1 MVSYGKPGLLVIVT
15 MMLSVPAAPSRA
27 QPPLTVI
34 LTGQSM
40 IRSDLRTT
48 AAAAVPGMKALLQ
61 GDVVY
66 THLEAAVAEGG
77 ESVSQGR
84 GFLTPPESL
93 DALQALGFNLLSLS
107 GNHSFDLG
115 AAGIGNTLRETSR
128 RHIAHAGIGE
138 NLDEAAA
145 PDYLHAGNMTIALVA
160 CASGL
165 IAPGASATGDRPGVN
180 ELRINAGGRLNEA
193 TADLPGTPANTPD
206 EQDATR
212 ILNSIRTA
220 RQHADIVIVYQ
231 HNHVFGDK
239 AFSTLFG
246 EGLPERQAPN
256 EWLRK
261 WTHREV
267 AAGADIVVMHGAP
280 LLHGVEIFRGRPIF
294 YDLGNFIY
302 NLPPTLTYIDE
313 PISWESVVARVQF
326 RGRALQSITLV
337 PIALNVLGEGQPDA
351 HNPYTN
357 NEFLD
362 TRGLPSA
369 ATGAK
374 ATYIL
379 ERLAALSRPLGTRVE
394 VSGGAGRIVLEER

>member
-1 MVSYGKPGLLVIVT
+1 MVSHGKPGLLVIVAA
-15 MMLSVPAAPSRA
+15 MLSLPAAPSSA
-27 QPPLTVI
+27 QSPLTVI

-48 AAAAVPGMKALLQ
+48 AAAAVPGIKALLH

-66 THLEAAVAEGG
+66 THLEAAVAEDG

-107 GNHSFDLG
+107 GNHAFDLG

-128 RHIAHAGIGE
+128 RHIVHAGIGD

-145 PDYLHAGNMTIALVA
+145 PGYLHAGNMTIALVA

-165 IAPGASATGDRPGVN
+165 IAPAASATANRPGVN
-180 ELRINAGGRLNEA
+180 ELRIRAGGQLNEA
-193 TADLPGTPANTPD
+193 TADLPGAPANIPD

-239 AFSTLFG
+239 AFSTLFS
-246 EGLPERQAPN
+246 EGLPQRLAPN

-313 PISWESVVARVQF
+313 PISWESVVVRVQF
-326 RGRALQSITLV
+326 RGRAPQSITLL
-337 PIALNVLGEGQPDA
+337 PIALNALGEGQPDA
-351 HNPYTN
+351 HNPYAN
-357 NEFLD
+357 NQFLD

-379 ERLAALSRPLGTRVE
+379 ERLAVLSRPFGTRVE
-394 VSGGAGRIVLEER
+394 MSGGAGRIFLGQR